1 MKRKNSSTL
10 SSSQDMGGWT
20 YTKAIQIRS
29 DLTHLTE
36 KVPQWEQM
44 ISKFL
49 TASIYHREW
58 FWGRE
63 REGEYHCQE
72 KKWG

>member
-1 MKRKNSSTL
+1 MNEKEEQLRNSW
-10 SSSQDMGGWT
+10 SSQNMGGWP
-20 YTKAIQIRS
+20 YTKTIQIIS
-29 DLTHLTE
+29 ALIHLAE

-58 FWGRE
+58 S
-63 REGEYHCQE
+63 EGEKE
-72 KKWG
+72 KESTIAREEG